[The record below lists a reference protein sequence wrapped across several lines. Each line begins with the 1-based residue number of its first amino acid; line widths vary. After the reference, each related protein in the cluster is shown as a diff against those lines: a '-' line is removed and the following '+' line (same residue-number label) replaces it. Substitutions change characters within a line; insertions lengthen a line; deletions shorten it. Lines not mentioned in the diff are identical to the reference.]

1 MIISVKQTYI
11 GKICLF
17 VMNKKLYRYA
27 KYRRIEVHVAL
38 KDNIDE
44 KILGNVQNFF
54 KEKIMYYGV
63 KVQPIAK

>member
-44 KILGNVQNFF
+44 KTLGNVQNFF
-54 KEKIMYYGV
+54 
-63 KVQPIAK
+63 